1 MSNLL
6 SVEDLSLKD
15 RSTSNNVLRNISFNL
30 REKEILG
37 VVGESGSGKTL
48 LSQAIVNWLPENLVI
63 SSGEINFLGKK

>member
-30 REKEILG
+30 KEKEILG

-48 LSQAIVNWLPENLVI
+48 LFKL
-63 SSGEINFLGKK
+63 

>member
-6 SVEDLSLKD
+6 SVEELSLKD
-15 RSTSNNVLRNISFNL
+15 RSTGNEVLKDISFNL

-48 LSQAIVNWLPENLVI
+48 LACQIALMNYSFFSL
-63 SSGEINFLGKK
+63 KKELFRK